1 MAALL
6 RGGSPWW
13 LNGCVEAVAV
23 LSAGAAGQLVGLA
36 SIEQQLPGHR
46 PRTRSGC
53 VGPGTSWRRCTARWI
68 CAVRICDRWICA
80 VYIHTVFIT
89 TPSVAETMS
98 TLDEV
103 TPRSVRGPL

>member
-6 RGGSPWW
+6 RGGFPWR

-68 CAVRICDRWICA
+68 CAV
-80 VYIHTVFIT
+80 YIHTVFIT

-103 TPRSVRGPL
+103 TPRSARGPL